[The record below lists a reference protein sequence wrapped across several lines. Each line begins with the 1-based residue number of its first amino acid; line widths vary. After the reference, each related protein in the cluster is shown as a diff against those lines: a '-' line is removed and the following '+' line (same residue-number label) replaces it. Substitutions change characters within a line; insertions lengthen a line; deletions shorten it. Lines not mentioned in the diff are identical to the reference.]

1 MFDDLRTGTI
11 VSIDGARCL
20 NTRHVRAG
28 CRRCVAICPTA
39 AITLVSGVPEVEA
52 TACVGCGACV
62 PVCPTDAV
70 TAGDAPE
77 RRLLGVC
84 QSIDGGSVTV
94 ACVANPQPR
103 ADALGGP
110 TVRHSRCL
118 ASLSADQLMGLAGD
132 GTRRLE
138 LDMSWCR
145 TCPIGTAADSVIAAV
160 ETIEALIPTRPA
172 MVAMVG
178 LPGAVD
184 EPLAT
189 GSTEAVVDSHRPS
202 MSRRGLFSSMRKRA
216 EGAVQRGREI
226 APPPLRRTRGP
237 VLARLPQSVPA
248 SRGRLLEHL
257 GHVRL
262 GDQGTDIPATQVPF
276 AEVLISS
283 SCSACGLCA
292 RYCPTGA
299 LSFVTTAV
307 PADARDSFILSFR
320 MSTCI
325 DCGICAVACPEG
337 AVTFGATLDTDSV
350 NQPDPIEF
358 RRGALATCSSCS
370 LPTAATDES
379 EPARCFSCR
388 LGSGVV
394 TALRDDAGLMADLL
408 GRLAPIDE

>member
-1 MFDDLRTGTI
+1 MFDDLLTGTI
-11 VSIDGARCL
+11 VSLDGARCL

-39 AITLVSGVPEVEA
+39 AITLASGVPEVEA
-52 TACVGCGACV
+52 TACIGCGACV

-94 ACVANPQPR
+94 ACMANPQPR

-138 LDMSWCR
+138 LDMSWCQ
-145 TCPIGTAADSVIAAV
+145 TCAIGTAADSVIAAV
-160 ETIEALIPTRPA
+160 ETIEALIPARPA

-184 EPLAT
+184 EPMAT
-189 GSTEAVVDSHRPS
+189 GSTEAVVDSNRPS

-257 GHVRL
+257 GHVQL

-292 RYCPTGA
+292 RYCPTGS
-299 LSFVTTAV
+299 LSFVTTAS
-307 PADARDSFILSFR
+307 PADARNSFILSFR

-337 AVTFGATLDTDSV
+337 AVTFGATLDTASV
-350 NQPDPIEF
+350 NQPDPIEL